1 MFRRLEKL
9 EKLFNAMGYSFTC
22 CEKVIFANGVV
33 TSHTFNFNFKNG
45 FIVEVTEDEIIIYN
59 NAGEICYSFEF
70 ETQFYI
76 TTYRLGT
83 VLENLCWDA
92 KLMKKIDI

>member
-1 MFRRLEKL
+1 MFRRL

-22 CEKVIFANGVV
+22 CEKVIFANGFV
-33 TSHTFNFNFKNG
+33 TGQAFNFKNG

-59 NAGEICYSFEF
+59 NVGEIWYIFEI
-70 ETQFYI
+70 ETPFYI

-83 VLENLCWDA
+83 VLENL
-92 KLMKKIDI
+92 LMRGETNEKRDI